1 MNKHCVIVTAVLL
14 FLFLAGSL
22 SAQEI
27 PAALQARGFTQDML
41 VSYDKDGDEEFYTFY
56 DLESGDHADTITF
69 IIEKG
74 TIVQTI
80 KGQTAKFQDR

>member
-1 MNKHCVIVTAVLL
+1 MSKHCVIVTVALA

-22 SAQEI
+22 CAQEI
-27 PAALQARGFTQDML
+27 PAALQARGYTQDML
-41 VSYDKDGDEEFYTFY
+41 VSYDKQGDEEYYTFY
-56 DLESGDHADTITF
+56 DLESADHADTITF